1 MADFNVRRGG
11 DPGFSDRDIAQLLL
25 DQHKLAISCLAK
37 GAIEASN
44 PSLRQGIINSLDTHL
59 KHQRDIWEVMNRKGW
74 YQPAMAQTQDVS
86 RVRDFATSVQQ
97 QVF

>member
-1 MADFNVRRGG
+1 MADANMSKGG
-11 DPGFSDRDIAQLLL
+11 NPGFTNRDVAQMLL
-25 DQHKLAISCLAK
+25 DQHKFAISCLAK

-44 PSLRQGIINSLDTHL
+44 PSLRQSIIDSLDTHL

-74 YQPAMAQTQDVS
+74 YQPAMADAQDLS
-86 RVRDFATSVQQ
+86 RVADFATSIQQ

>member
-1 MADFNVRRGG
+1 MTDLNVRRGG
-11 DPGFSDRDIAQLLL
+11 DPGFSDRDIVQLLL

-37 GAIEASN
+37 GAIEASS
-44 PSLRQGIINSLDTHL
+44 PSLRQGIINSLNTHL